1 MTHDEYEQKRI
12 ALLTHYLHLAFF
24 DGSADADTTEL
35 DSFAKNLATKLDR
48 LALEI
53 DPFAGK
59 IKTPTDAD
67 VFREALQDIA
77 EHECAYRDGCPENA
91 GTRHGE
97 CTPCTAKKALTS
109 RGVPLRYEE
118 D

>member
-1 MTHDEYEQKRI
+1 MTHAEYEQKRI
-12 ALLTHYLHLAFF
+12 ALLTNHLYAAAVA
-24 DGSADADTTEL
+24 DVDLEQADDLAKQLADA
-35 DSFAKNLATKLDR
+35 LDR

-59 IKTPTDAD
+59 IKTPTDVD

-77 EHECAYRDGCPENA
+77 EHECAYGDGCPSNA

-97 CTPCTAKKALTS
+97 CVPCTAKKSLTS
-109 RGVPLRYEE
+109 RGVTLRYEE